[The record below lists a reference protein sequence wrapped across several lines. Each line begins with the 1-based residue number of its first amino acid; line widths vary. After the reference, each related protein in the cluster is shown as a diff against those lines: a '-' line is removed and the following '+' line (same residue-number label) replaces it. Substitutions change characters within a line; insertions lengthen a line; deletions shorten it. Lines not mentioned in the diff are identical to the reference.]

1 MKTDN
6 FSYILKGVILAF
18 SGVLVAFFP
27 NVINWLFYII
37 GGIVVFACV
46 LSALSSV
53 FGGDG
58 GFMLP
63 AGFGG
68 ALLGVGIILLP
79 RFITIQ
85 IPVIV
90 GLILT
95 VMGAIRL
102 AKGITSKDGNKKV
115 DIILGLLFIAG
126 GITLLFNPFKAG
138 KALRIMSGLIM
149 IGFAVF
155 NFYVAYVIKQRN
167 DAYSPKIVNV
177 DDFTV
182 EDDYKQLK

>member
-27 NVINWLFYII
+27 GVINWLFYIV
-37 GGIVVFACV
+37 GGIIVFACI
-46 LSALSSV
+46 LSMLSSV

-63 AGFGG
+63 AGLLGG
-68 ALLGVGIILLP
+68 ALGVGIMVLP

-85 IPVIV
+85 LPVIV
-90 GLILT
+90 GLVLV

-102 AKGITSKDGNKKV
+102 AKGLTGNDDKKKT

-126 GITLLFNPFKAG
+126 GVVLVMNPFKAG
-138 KALRIMSGLIM
+138 KALRIMTGLIM
-149 IGFAVF
+149 LGFAAF
-155 NFYVAYVIKQRN
+155 NFYISYVIKKRN
-167 DAYSPKIVNV
+167 EAFAPSVIDV
-177 DDFTV
+177 DDYTI
-182 EDDYKQLK
+182 EDDRKHLQ

>member
-27 NVINWLFYII
+27 GVINWLFYII
-37 GGIVVFACV
+37 GGIIVFACI
-46 LSALSSV
+46 LTFLSSV
-53 FGGDG
+53 FGGEG

-63 AGFGG
+63 AGLAG
-68 ALLGVGIILLP
+68 AALGVGIMVLP
-79 RFITIQ
+79 RFVTIQ

-90 GLILT
+90 GIILC

-102 AKGITSKDGNKKV
+102 AKGLAGNDDKKMT

-126 GITLLFNPFKAG
+126 GVVLVMNPFQAG

-155 NFYVAYVIKQRN
+155 NFYIAYVIKQRN
-167 DAYSPKIVNV
+167 EAFATSVIDV
-177 DDFTV
+177 DNYTV
-182 EDDYKQLK
+182 EDEKKHLQ

>member
-6 FSYILKGVILAF
+6 FSYILKGVILSF
-18 SGVLVAFFP
+18 SGVLIAFFP

-37 GGIVVFACV
+37 GGIIVFACI

-53 FGGDG
+53 FGGEG
-58 GFMLP
+58 TFMLP
-63 AGFGG
+63 AGLAG
-68 ALLGVGIILLP
+68 AALGVGIILLP
-79 RFITIQ
+79 RFINIQ
-85 IPVIV
+85 IPVIA
-90 GLILT
+90 GLIF
-95 VMGAIRL
+95 VIMGAIRL
-102 AKGITSKDGNKKV
+102 SKAVTNKEGNRKA

-126 GITLLFNPFKAG
+126 GVTLLFNPFKAG
-138 KALRIMSGLIM
+138 KALRIMTGLIM

-177 DDFTV
+177 DDYTV
-182 EDDYKQLK
+182 KDDFKQLK

>member
-27 NVINWLFYII
+27 GVINWLFYII
-37 GGIVVFACV
+37 GGIIVFACI
-46 LSALSSV
+46 LTFLSSV
-53 FGGDG
+53 FGGEG

-63 AGFGG
+63 AGLAG
-68 ALLGVGIILLP
+68 AALGVGIMVLP
-79 RFITIQ
+79 RFVTIQ

-90 GLILT
+90 GIILC

-102 AKGITSKDGNKKV
+102 AKGLAGNDDKKMT

-126 GITLLFNPFKAG
+126 GVVLVMNPFQAG

-155 NFYVAYVIKQRN
+155 NFYIAYVIKQRN
-167 DAYSPKIVNV
+167 EAFAPSVIDV
-177 DDFTV
+177 DNYTV
-182 EDDYKQLK
+182 EDEKKHLQ